1 MKFFSKK
8 QDDFF
13 IIPDEEEYET
23 EFEIK
28 GENTKEPSHALTPE
42 EVLSSKTVT
51 EKRYDSTGALNSLK
65 IRMSQAAVNDKRSLL
80 EKCKPYIVDE
90 KGNDTSVDTAPAYTL
105 QSVDQIL
112 KDDSEKIIDQLKQK
126 YDISVDYL
134 GKYVEEKTAQ
144 VSKKAKVKPSRNR
157 ENSRMN

>member
-13 IIPDEEEYET
+13 IIPDDVESEN

-42 EVLSSKTVT
+42 EVLSPKTVT

-90 KGNDTSVDTAPAYTL
+90 KGNDTSVDTATALSL
-105 QSVDQIL
+105 QCVDQIL
-112 KDDSEKIIDQLKQK
+112 
-126 YDISVDYL
+126 
-134 GKYVEEKTAQ
+134 
-144 VSKKAKVKPSRNR
+144 
-157 ENSRMN
+157 